1 MTTEERR
8 RRRFSEPF
16 KKEQVR
22 LIETGELKIIEVSR
36 LYEVRP
42 YNVSLWVKKYGSKEL
57 PPTIIVTDSKDY
69 NRIGDLEKQIADLK
83 QIIANQH
90 IELISQTAT
99 IELAEQKLGKG
110 FEKK

>member
-16 KKEQVR
+16 KKEQVQ
-22 LIETGELKIIEVSR
+22 LIESGELKIIEVSR

-42 YNVSLWVKKYGSKEL
+42 YNVRLWLKKYGNKEM
-57 PPTIIVTDSKDY
+57 PPTMIVTNSKDY
-69 NRIGDLEKQIADLK
+69 NRIGELEKQIQELK

-90 IELISQTAT
+90 IEVISQRAT
-99 IELAEQKLGKG
+99 IELAEKKLGKG